1 MKPKPKSLRSIL
13 TLWFLAFTIVPLA
26 FISGYTLV
34 LYESSLNSELRK
46 RLEGNVREVGVGLAD
61 LERLIINNA
70 TNIHAVDPALSYHVA
85 TRNIPSARR
94 IVTEWLKSPSTN
106 RIALFDREGRL
117 IVSQARGPGNE
128 IKAQNNLETGD
139 FFLTDQLLAEIN
151 TAGQKTEREVVA
163 GKGLDLMVYTRIA
176 QKGKTV
182 GYIEEVVELG
192 QNFVLGLKKRLNLEA
207 VIFDD
212 KNQPAASSNEDFF
225 LYPKDFFPGKL
236 RPESQPFFDLTSR
249 GEPYGM
255 IIKPIIDTKGK
266 PYVTLGLATSKT
278 DSQKVLRRI
287 KITLFTSTVLV
298 LLFLIPIL
306 IYVSNRVVKPLN
318 QLVEATQKMES
329 GRVVQSLANTSDTEI
344 GILIDSFNRMAR
356 NISLARKELEQ
367 KISEVETTNVEL
379 KNTQTSLVHSAKM
392 ASLGQLVAGVAHE
405 LNNPIGFIYSNMSH
419 LREYVEKL
427 GRVLETAENNPEGLK
442 KVKEEVEF
450 DFLIDD
456 LPKLI
461 ASCEDGARRTR
472 DIVLGLRNFSR
483 LDEAQLKKVD
493 LHEGLSNTLRLLT
506 SELKNRIKVHEEFGK
521 LPEVRCYVS
530 QLNQVFMNILSNAAQ
545 AIEKSGEIWIKTWQ
559 EDKWAFVSI
568 RDSGPGISK
577 EDLDKIFDPFFTT
590 KPIGRGT
597 GLGLSISYGIVQKHG
612 GELTVESKK
621 GWGTEFK
628 IKIPVD
634 GPADEKN
641 PKAQNIQV

>member
-1 MKPKPKSLRSIL
+1 MKRAQKSLRSIL

-34 LYESSLNSELRK
+34 LYESSLNSELKK

-70 TNIHAVDPALSYHVA
+70 TNIHAVDPTLSYHVA
-85 TRNIPSARR
+85 TRNIQSARR
-94 IVTEWLKSPSTN
+94 TISEWLRVPSTN
-106 RIALFDREGRL
+106 RIVLFDREGRL
-117 IVSQARGPGNE
+117 IISQIRNPNGE
-128 IKAQNNLETGD
+128 IKAQTNLETGD
-139 FFLTDQLLAEIN
+139 FYLTDQLLEEIN
-151 TAGQKTEREVVA
+151 SKGQKTEREVIP
-163 GKGLDLMVYTRIA
+163 GKGLDLMVYTRIV

-192 QNFVLGLKKRLNLEA
+192 QNFILSLKKRLNLEA

-212 KNQPAASSNEDFF
+212 KGQPAAASNPDFF
-225 LYPKDFFPGKL
+225 LYPKDFFPGKFNS
-236 RPESQPFFDLTSR
+236 ESQSFFDLTSR

-255 IIKPIIDTKGK
+255 IIRPIVDTKGK
-266 PYVTLGLATSKT
+266 PYVTLGLATSKI
-278 DSQKVLRRI
+278 DGQKVLKRI
-287 KITLFTSTVLV
+287 KVTLLTVTVLI

-306 IYVSNRVVKPLN
+306 FYVSNRVVKPLN
-318 QLVEATQKMES
+318 QLVEATQRME
-329 GRVVQSLANTSDTEI
+329 GGKVVQNMTNTSDTEI
-344 GILIDSFNRMAR
+344 GILIDSFNRMAK
-356 NISLARKELEQ
+356 NISTARKELEQ
-367 KISEVETTNVEL
+367 KVVELEAINVEL

-427 GRVLETAENNPEGLK
+427 RTVLDTAEKNPEKLK
-442 KVKEEVEF
+442 KIKADVEF

-493 LHEGLSNTLRLLT
+493 LHEGLSNTLKLLT
-506 SELKNRIKVHEEFGK
+506 SELKNRIKLHEDYGK

-545 AIEKSGEIWIKTWQ
+545 AIEKDGEIWIKTWV
-559 EDKWAFVSI
+559 EDKWAFVTI

-577 EDLDKIFDPFFTT
+577 EDIDKIFDPFFTT
-590 KPIGRGT
+590 KPVGRGT
-597 GLGLSISYGIVQKHG
+597 GLGLSITYGIMQKHG
-612 GELTVESKK
+612 GEITVESKK

-628 IKIPVD
+628 IKIPID
-634 GPADEKN
+634 GPSDEKKS
-641 PKAQNIQV
+641 PA